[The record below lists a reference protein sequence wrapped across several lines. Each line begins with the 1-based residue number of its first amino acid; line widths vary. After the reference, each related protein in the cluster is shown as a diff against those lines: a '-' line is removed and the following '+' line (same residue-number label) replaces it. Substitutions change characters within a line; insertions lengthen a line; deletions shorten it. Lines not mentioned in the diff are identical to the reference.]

1 MIKDKSN
8 TVTQTVASFSVFYS
22 QYLNEKYELVQ
33 ELPAFAQDPAQLLHL
48 YRQMTLTRMLD
59 TKAVN
64 LQRTGRMGTY
74 PSSQGQEATY
84 VGVGDAMYADD
95 IYCASYRD
103 QGTLLQRGTKISEI
117 LAVWG
122 GDERG
127 NNFSVNRQDL
137 PTCITV
143 SGQCLHAAG
152 AAFAVKYRKEAKA
165 VVTCCGDGATS
176 KGDFYEALNLAGAWH
191 LPLVCVIAN
200 NQWAISVPCKKQTA
214 TETLA
219 QKGIAAG
226 IAVLQVDGNDV
237 IAVRQATREAIEK
250 ARAGNG
256 ATLIEAV
263 AYRLA
268 DHTTADDANRYR
280 SKDEL
285 KQAWKKDPIARLGY
299 YLESKGLWSRDKEA
313 ELHQELSE
321 FLDKEVAVYLK
332 TPPAAITDIF
342 DFLYEKLPE
351 PLIDQREALIK
362 DHS

>member
-1 MIKDKSN
+1 MTTNILDSN
-8 TVTQTVASFSVFYS
+8 HIVAKFTISYL
-22 QYLNEKYELVQ
+22 QYLNENHEIVRA
-33 ELPAFAQDPAQLLHL
+33 LPSFAEDGANLLNL

-84 VGVGDAMYADD
+84 VGIGNAMHADD

-127 NNFSVNRQDL
+127 NNFANNRHDL
-137 PTCITV
+137 PPCITV
-143 SGQCLHAAG
+143 SNQCLHAAG
-152 AAFAVKYRKEAKA
+152 VAFAVKYRQEAKA

-176 KGDFYEALNLAGAWH
+176 KGDFYEALNLAGAWQ
-191 LPLVCVIAN
+191 LPLVCIIAN
-200 NQWAISVPCKKQTA
+200 NQWAISVPYKKQTA
-214 TETLA
+214 AVTLA

-226 IAVLQVDGNDV
+226 IPVLQVDGNDI
-237 IAVRQATREAIEK
+237 IAVRQATASAIEN
-250 ARAGNG
+250 ARSGNG

-268 DHTTADDANRYR
+268 DHTTADDASRYR
-280 SKDEL
+280 TKEEL
-285 KQAWKKDPIARLGY
+285 KLAWKKDPIARLGF
-299 YLESKGLWSRDKEA
+299 YLESKNLWSRDKEA
-313 ELHQELSE
+313 ELHQELLIL
-321 FLDKEVAVYLK
+321 LDKGVEEYLNL
-332 TPPAAITDIF
+332 PPAPVTDLF
-342 DFLYEKLPE
+342 DYLYEKLPD
-351 PLIDQREALIK
+351 PLIDQREALARK
-362 DHS
+362 HV